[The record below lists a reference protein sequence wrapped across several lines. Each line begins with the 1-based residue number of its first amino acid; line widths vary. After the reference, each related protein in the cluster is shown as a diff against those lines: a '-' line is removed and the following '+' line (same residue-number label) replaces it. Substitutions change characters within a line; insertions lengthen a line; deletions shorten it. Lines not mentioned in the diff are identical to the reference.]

1 MNKSEVRTIA
11 SIGLLYVVRMLG
23 LFMVLPVLP
32 LVSPKQLSHTTPFL
46 VGVAIGAYGL
56 SQAILQIPLGLLSD
70 RIGRKPVIYGG
81 LAMFVIGSLVAAF
94 STGIYG
100 VIAGR
105 FLQGCGAIASTLLA
119 LMSDVT
125 RVEHRTK
132 AMAGIGISIGVSF
145 GIALIV
151 GPFVYHLAGISG
163 VFFVTAAGGILGIV
177 VVATLV
183 PTPAVRSHNPQSEV
197 SVSLISHVVAD
208 ASLRRTQVGV
218 FMLQY
223 MLMSSFIAFPLAMRA
238 TGQISDSEHYVI
250 YFWLVLITFLVMG
263 PFMHLSDRPK
273 YTKPLMMS
281 MISMFA
287 LSMLLLGG
295 LHGFYAVLVAM
306 VVFFMAFNLL
316 EVIMPALVSKV
327 SAAGE
332 RGTAMGVYSMCQFA
346 GGFVGGTVGG
356 YIVSRWG
363 IAYLMWVNAALCI
376 LWLLYAAGL
385 QRPGNYRTVACRL
398 SGDDRL
404 STSQVVDALLSVEGV
419 LDVALLKEERLA
431 YLKVDSDNYDENALG
446 ALSTPAVQVVK

>member
-32 LVSPKQLSHTTPFL
+32 LVSHKQLSHITPFL

-56 SQAILQIPLGLLSD
+56 SQAILQVPLGLLSD
-70 RIGRKPVIYGG
+70 RVGRKPVIYGG
-81 LAMFVIGSLVAAF
+81 LAMFVIGSLVAGF
-94 STGIYG
+94 SPSIYG
-100 VIAGR
+100 VIVGR

-145 GIALIV
+145 GIALVV
-151 GPFVYHLAGISG
+151 GPFVYHFGGISA
-163 VFFVTAAGGILGIV
+163 VFLVTAAGGIIGII

-183 PTPAVRSHNPQSEV
+183 PTPTVHSHNPQSEV
-197 SVSLISHVVAD
+197 SLNLISGVLGNN
-208 ASLRRTQVGV
+208 SLRRTQVGV

-238 TGQISDSEHYVI
+238 TGQISDSEHYVV
-250 YFWLVLITFLVMG
+250 YFWLVLITFIVMG

-273 YTKPLMMS
+273 YTKPMMS
-281 MISMFA
+281 SMIGLF
-287 LSMLLLGG
+287 LVSMLLLAV
-295 LHGFYAVLVAM
+295 LHGFYEVLFGM

-327 SAAGE
+327 AGAAE
-332 RGTAMGVYSMCQFA
+332 RGTAMGVYSTCQFT
-346 GGFVGGTVGG
+346 GSFIGGTIGG
-356 YIVSRWG
+356 LIVSRWG
-363 IAYLMWVNAALCI
+363 ISALMYVNAVLCV
-376 LWLLYAAGL
+376 LWLLYALGL

-398 SGDDRL
+398 SGTEQL
-404 STSQVVDALLSVEGV
+404 STSQQIDALLSVEGV
-419 LDVALLKEERLA
+419 LDVALMKEEQIA
-431 YLKVDSDNYDENALG
+431 YLKVDSDDYDADALA
-446 ALSTPAVQVVK
+446 ALKAPVAQVVN